1 MGDTM
6 QQRLTQDLTQFLA
19 SLPEDDHL
27 QYLNVLGTIAVPNKF
42 TLPSLNSIFAPILYC
57 QLSFLVHRYR

>member
-1 MGDTM
+1 MHSKQTAQLVIVCD
-6 QQRLTQDLTQFLA
+6 
-19 SLPEDDHL
+19 L